1 MAGLRL
7 RKAEPSDL
15 HTVAALFRSVRETCL
30 PFLPRLHTPEEDVQ
44 FFRERVFPH
53 FNLTIAEMNGE
64 IAGYSA
70 VSPGW
75 LEQLYVLPQFQG
87 RGIGAQLLTRAE
99 GSQASFRFWVFQ
111 KNFRAR
117 RFYENHGA
125 RPVQLTDGA
134 ENEER
139 EPDALYEWRAGAALT
154 I

>member
-7 RKAEPSDL
+7 REAEPSDL

-70 VSPGW
+70 VLPGW

-87 RGIGAQLLTRAE
+87 RALARNCSRAQREVRHLSGFGCSKKTS
-99 GSQASFRFWVFQ
+99 G
-111 KNFRAR
+111 
-117 RFYENHGA
+117 HGA
-125 RPVQLTDGA
+125 FMKITARGPCS
-134 ENEER
+134 
-139 EPDALYEWRAGAALT
+139 
-154 I
+154 